1 MRKYYRPILQ
11 SDKCKPKNCFN
22 LGQQNLWFDRIE
34 ILERG
39 TKPCTISA
47 NSLPEGILKR
57 ITSVRKNFFFDS
69 FFCPKIVGVLNITPD
84 SFSDG
89 GKYTD
94 PNKALMGALEMK
106 KNGADLI
113 DIGGE
118 STRPGADEV
127 EESAEIGRIEPALKK
142 ILEADPKCKISV
154 DTRKPAVMERVI
166 GLGVKFVNDVSAL
179 SFDPKSVDVIAK
191 NEVLV
196 CLMHGGLNPKKM
208 QEEPR
213 YENVVLDVY
222 DYLEK
227 SIDNAVKSGVK
238 KNNIVV
244 DPGIGFGKTL
254 EHNID
259 LIRNASLFHALG
271 VPILYGVS
279 RKKFIGI
286 IGNANNPVDRFP
298 GSIAVALELFNQGV
312 QMIRVHDVWET
323 KQALALWMAT
333 KSEIFKPHGGQY

>member
-1 MRKYYRPILQ
+1 
-11 SDKCKPKNCFN
+11 
-22 LGQQNLWFDRIE
+22 
-34 ILERG
+34 
-39 TKPCTISA
+39 
-47 NSLPEGILKR
+47 
-57 ITSVRKNFFFDS
+57 
-69 FFCPKIVGVLNITPD
+69 
-84 SFSDG
+84 
-89 GKYTD
+89 
-94 PNKALMGALEMK
+94 
-106 KNGADLI
+106 
-113 DIGGE
+113 
-118 STRPGADEV
+118 
-127 EESAEIGRIEPALKK
+127 
-142 ILEADPKCKISV
+142 
-154 DTRKPAVMERVI
+154 
-166 GLGVKFVNDVSAL
+166 
-179 SFDPKSVDVIAK
+179 
-191 NEVLV
+191 
-196 CLMHGGLNPKKM
+196 M

-244 DPGIGFGKTL
+244 DPGIGFGKTV

-259 LIRNASLFHALG
+259 LIRNASLFHSLG

-333 KSEIFKPHGGQY
+333 KSEISKPHGGQY